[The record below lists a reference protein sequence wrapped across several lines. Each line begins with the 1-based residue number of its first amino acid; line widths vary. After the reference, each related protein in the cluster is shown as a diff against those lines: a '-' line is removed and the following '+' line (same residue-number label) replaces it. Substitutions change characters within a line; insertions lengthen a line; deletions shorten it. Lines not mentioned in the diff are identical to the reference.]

1 MNKNN
6 IIFIEIL
13 NNFIKIK
20 LNKLTEMTEKQLKQ
34 VNIYNNFY

>member
-6 IIFIEIL
+6 IILIEIL

-34 VNIYNNFY
+34 VNIL